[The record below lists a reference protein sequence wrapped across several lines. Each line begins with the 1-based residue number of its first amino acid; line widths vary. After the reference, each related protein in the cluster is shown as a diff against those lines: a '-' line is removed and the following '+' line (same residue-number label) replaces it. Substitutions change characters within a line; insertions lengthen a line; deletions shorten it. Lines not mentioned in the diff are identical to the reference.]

1 MSKLEILSSKIL
13 DIDQLR
19 RANVVWNFKSRK
31 VVFTNGCFDILHL
44 GHIEYLSK
52 AADLGDILIVGV
64 NSDKSVHTLK
74 GKNRPINDEH
84 SRSIILASLEFVT
97 AVVLFDEETPY
108 ELIKF
113 IQPDILVKG
122 KDYKIEEIVGHDIVL
137 ANGGKV
143 ETIELTPGYSTTA
156 IEQKILNLNKSIPTT
171 SPSPLGEGAEG

>member
-13 DIDQLR
+13 DKDQLR
-19 RANVVWNFKSRK
+19 RACVVWNFKSRK

-52 AADLGDILIVGV
+52 AADLGDILVIGL
-64 NSDKSVHTLK
+64 NSDKSAHKLK
-74 GKNRPINDEH
+74 GNSRPINDEH
-84 SRSIILASLEFVT
+84 SRSIVLAALEFVT

-108 ELIKF
+108 DLIST

-122 KDYKIEEIVGHDIVL
+122 KDYKVEEIAGHDIVL
-137 ANGGKV
+137 AKGGRV

-156 IEQKILNLNKSIPTT
+156 IEQKILNLNKDNTNHT
-171 SPSPLGEGAEG
+171 PLL